1 MSTTGSAKVKIQK
14 MGSFLS
20 AMVMPNIGA
29 FIAWGL
35 LAAFFIPTG
44 WYPNEDLN
52 NLVGPTMKYILPV
65 LIGYTGGYNV
75 YGRRGGVAGALS
87 TVGVVI
93 GADIT
98 MLIGGMIMGPLG
110 ALCIKTIDNLFKDK
124 VKPGLEMLIDNFSM
138 GISMAIVMII
148 GYLIV
153 EPIFS
158 VVLAILASGVQYLV
172 DANLLPFTS
181 IFVQPGQVLFLNNF
195 INHGIMVP
203 IGIEEAARTGK
214 SLLFLVEA
222 NGGTWLGLLL
232 AFSFFGKGAAKKSAP
247 GASFIM
253 CFGGIGEIAYPYVLI
268 KPWTVLGPM
277 VGNIVALFI
286 LQIFNGGTV
295 GPVSPGSFLALLAMT
310 PKGCFTV
317 NIAAYVVATIV
328 SFAIVSFFLLLD
340 KKHSTED
347 MDLSENSTL
356 NTTKND
362 TNVTVSD
369 VQSLENIA
377 VSGIKKIAFACDAGM
392 GSSVMGVSMLKT
404 KLQKAMLPV
413 ELVHTPINEIP
424 EDIDLIITNVNLAQR
439 VKDTVKQKY
448 NKEVPIL
455 SMKNFLD
462 QKRYDEIIKYLKEHK

>member
-1 MSTTGSAKVKIQK
+1 MLKEQSVRVQK
-14 MGSFLS
+14 FGSFLS

-44 WYPNEDLN
+44 WYPNEELN
-52 NLVGPTMKYILPV
+52 NLVGPTMKYVMPL

-75 YGRRGGVAGALS
+75 YGKRGGVAGVLA
-87 TVGVVI
+87 TIGVVI
-93 GADIT
+93 GSDIT

-110 ALCIKTIDNLFKDK
+110 ALCIKAVDNLFKGRI
-124 VKPGLEMLIDNFSM
+124 KPGMEMLVDNFSM
-138 GISMAIVMII
+138 GIVMAIIMII
-148 GYLIV
+148 GYVIV

-158 VVLAILASGVQYLV
+158 IILAILANGVQWLV
-172 DANLLPFTS
+172 NANLLPFTS

-232 AFSFFGKGAAKKSAP
+232 AFAVFGKGMAKKSAP
-247 GASFIM
+247 GASIIM

-277 VGNIVALFI
+277 IGNIVALFI

-310 PKGCFTV
+310 PKGCFLV

-328 SFAIVSFFLLLD
+328 SFAIVTFFLLLD
-340 KKHSTED
+340 KNKNGED
-347 MDLSENSTL
+347 KILKDNILEKQDDKKEINFENL
-356 NTTKND
+356 QIKF
-362 TNVTVSD
+362 
-369 VQSLENIA
+369 
-377 VSGIKKIAFACDAGM
+377 IKKVAFACDAGM

-404 KLQKAMLPV
+404 KIKKAMLDIDII
-413 ELVHTPINEIP
+413 HTPISEIP
-424 EDIDLIITNVNLAQR
+424 EDVDLIITNVTLEQR
-439 VKDTVKQKY
+439 VRDTIKQKY
-448 NKEVPIL
+448 GKEIIIL
-455 SMKNFLD
+455 PMKNFLD
-462 QKRYDEIIKYLKEHK
+462 QKRYDEIIDYLKKHIKVN